1 MQTLRLLSLNLEMW
15 RVFLATRKIILDEK
29 NIPQNIINFSKTL
42 REFPI
47 QLSGNSATCPISM
60 SLDEVLYLIASI
72 DLEVNHNVKMFLR

>member
-47 QLSGNSATCPISM
+47 QLSKNSATCPISM
-60 SLDEVLYLIASI
+60 SLDEVLYLIAAI